1 METTGKKT
9 ILAKRSRTMPIIIIV
24 IGTSIL
30 SGAIFYTTQLS
41 ATREKAFMLT
51 FTLIFYLSS
60 AVMLFFSVRSLC
72 KRKIA
77 VEADEVAV
85 YLYLGGNKKPPV
97 AISYADLADCRMS
110 LATARS
116 YGNNASRT
124 IPLFFTFSFG
134 TLYVYTK
141 EKTYTLQNIAH
152 VRDACIAVRNEMAKH
167 KEKEQ
172 EKI

>member
-1 METTGKKT
+1 MENAVDKKV
-9 ILAKRSRTMPIIIIV
+9 LAKRSRTMPIIIFV
-24 IGTSIL
+24 IGTSL
-30 SGAIFYTTQLS
+30 LGGAIFYTTQLA
-41 ATREKAFMLT
+41 ATRDKAFMLT
-51 FTLIFYLSS
+51 FTLIFYLAS
-60 AVMLFFSVRSLC
+60 AVMFFFSVRSLC

-77 VEADEVAV
+77 AEADEAAV
-85 YLYLGGNKKPPV
+85 YLYFGGNKKPPV
-97 AISYADLADCRMS
+97 AISYDDLADCRMS

-152 VRDACIAVRNEMAKH
+152 VRNACISVRNEMNKH
-167 KEKEQ
+167 KEKAR
-172 EKI
+172 